1 MLVIV
6 FKIQGGQFEKEA
18 GQAQA
23 RTWSKVQFFQVGSD
37 RALAQGAM
45 EGDCE
50 YSLVDEYSNKV
61 PFLANCDFINT
72 SKKDKN
78 GKSIPV
84 SALDSVQFIRQL
96 SSSDFRSLA
105 EEPKRE
111 YENVPKEDKKVT
123 GIIPSSSSSKVA

>member
-6 FKIQGGQFEKEA
+6 FKIQGGQFDKEP
-18 GQAQA
+18 GQDKV
-23 RTWSKVQFFQVGSD
+23 RTWSKAQFFQVGSD

-50 YSLVDEYSNKV
+50 YNLVSQYADKV
-61 PFLANCDFINT
+61 PFLANCDFFNS

-78 GKSIPV
+78 GKAIPV
-84 SALDSVQFIRQL
+84 SVLESVQFIRQL
-96 SSSDFRSLA
+96 SASDFRTLA

-111 YENVPKEDKKVT
+111 YEVVPKDDKKFT
-123 GIIPSSSSSKVA
+123 GVIPPAIPAKVA